1 MEDQAKAAEVELKK
15 KFGENIEVEYL
26 DVYSATN
33 IATIQNVMTIVMS
46 GQAALP
52 VTLID
57 GEPKIGGAI
66 SVSMISEELESMGLE
81 SKKSSR

>member
-1 MEDQAKAAEVELKK
+1 M
-15 KFGENIEVEYL
+15 
-26 DVYSATN
+26 
-33 IATIQNVMTIVMS
+33 VMS

-66 SVSMISEELESMGLE
+66 SVPMIAEELESLGLK

>member
-1 MEDQAKAAEVELKK
+1 MEDQAKAAESELKK
-15 KFGENIEVEYL
+15 KFGEKIQVEYL
-26 DVYSATN
+26 DVYSPTS
-33 IATIQNVMTIVMS
+33 IATIQNVMMLVMS

-66 SVSMISEELESMGLE
+66 SVPMISEELESLGLK
-81 SKKSSR
+81 SKKGSR

>member
-1 MEDQAKAAEVELKK
+1 MELKK

-57 GEPKIGGAI
+57 GEPKIGGAV
-66 SVSMISEELESMGLE
+66 SASMISEELESMGLK

>member
-1 MEDQAKAAEVELKK
+1 MELKK
-15 KFGENIEVEYL
+15 KFGEDVEVEYL

-57 GEPKIGGAI
+57 GEPKIGGAV
-66 SVSMISEELESMGLE
+66 SVSMISEELESMGLK

>member
-1 MEDQAKAAEVELKK
+1 MEDQAKAAEKELKQ
-15 KFGENIEVEYL
+15 KFGEQIEVEYI
-26 DVYSATN
+26 DIYSPSHIETV
-33 IATIQNVMTIVMS
+33 QNVMLLVMS

-52 VTLID
+52 VTVID

-66 SVSMISEELESMGLE
+66 SVPMIIEELESLGVK